1 MTQRPPA
8 RTGHPAVRAA
18 RALLASV
25 SVLVALVGLGALGP
39 SPAGAAPAQAPAPL
53 AGTPAVG
60 PPEWLP
66 LRHDLDGGEITVGCT
81 HQSHGSANGYSCGG
95 HHDYWAIDFMAT
107 TGTPVY
113 AAGAGFATN
122 ATGQSGASGYGNV
135 VRIEHGD
142 GITSLYAHLSQV
154 LLPPEGAW
162 VTPDTVIGLVGS
174 TGTSSAPHLHFERRD
189 ASRPN
194 GDDQVDPGPLK
205 ACILTKVVAF
215 PQIRDEPTWDHLPW
229 GTFTVFSDGTTC
241 DAPAATSATPV
252 APTTSPATSSTT
264 SSSTT
269 SPAAPGVGGTGE
281 ALRERLPSGWLL
293 MALAG
298 IGTIDHQP

>member
-1 MTQRPPA
+1 MATV
-8 RTGHPAVRAA
+8 AVAT
-18 RALLASV
+18 
-25 SVLVALVGLGALGP
+25 LGP
-39 SPAGAAPAQAPAPL
+39 SASATMAAPAAAPAP
-53 AGTPAVG
+53 AAAVAPG
-60 PPEWLP
+60 FSPPEWLP
-66 LRHDLDGGEITVGCT
+66 LRHDLDGGEIKVGCT
-81 HQSHGSANGYSCGG
+81 HRSQGSANGYSCGG
-95 HHDYWAIDFMAT
+95 HHDYWAIDFMAE

-113 AAGAGFATN
+113 AAGKGFATD

-154 LLPPEGAW
+154 NLPPEGAW
-162 VTPDTVIGLVGS
+162 VDADTVIGLVGS

-189 ASRPN
+189 ATRPD

-241 DAPAATSATPV
+241 DAPAAPSATPV
-252 APTTSPATSSTT
+252 APVPST
-264 SSSTT
+264 SSSPST
-269 SPAAPGVGGTGE
+269 SPPPSAAPTADESGTGA
-281 ALRERLPSGWLL
+281 ALRERLPSGWLI

-298 IGTIDHQP
+298 IGSVDHQG

>member
-1 MTQRPPA
+1 MTPRSPA
-8 RTGHPAVRAA
+8 RTGHPAARAV
-18 RALLASV
+18 RALLVAAV
-25 SVLVALVGLGALGP
+25 AATSVLVASSGP
-39 SPAGAAPAQAPAPL
+39 AAAAPQPAPSSVEP
-53 AGTPAVG
+53 GFS

-81 HQSHGSANGYSCGG
+81 HESRGSSHGYACGG
-95 HHDYWAIDFMAT
+95 HHDYWAIDFLAT
-107 TGTPVY
+107 AGTPVY
-113 AAGAGFATN
+113 AAGAGYATN

-162 VTPDTVIGLVGS
+162 VGPDTVIGLVGS

-189 ASRPN
+189 ASRPA

-215 PQIRDEPTWDHLPW
+215 PQIRDEPTWDHLEW
-229 GTFTVFSDGTTC
+229 GAFTVFSDGTSC
-241 DAPAATSATPV
+241 DAPLAAAATPV
-252 APTTSPATSSTT
+252 APAEPAPSSTT
-264 SSSTT
+264 SSSSTT
-269 SPAAPGVGGTGE
+269 APAAAPADAGEGTGA

-293 MALAG
+293 MALADL
-298 IGTIDHQP
+298 GTVHAQP

>member
-1 MTQRPPA
+1 MA
-8 RTGHPAVRAA
+8 
-18 RALLASV
+18 
-25 SVLVALVGLGALGP
+25 
-39 SPAGAAPAQAPAPL
+39 AAPGAPAFS
-53 AGTPAVG
+53 

-81 HQSHGSANGYSCGG
+81 HQSHGSTHGYSCSG

-113 AAGAGFATN
+113 AAGSGYATN

-162 VTPDTVIGLVGS
+162 VGPDTVIGLVGS

-241 DAPAATSATPV
+241 DAPEATSATPV
-252 APTTSPATSSTT
+252 APAADPSPSSTT

-269 SPAAPGVGGTGE
+269 SPAAPVAEAGTGE
-281 ALRERLPSGWLL
+281 VLRERLPSGWLL
-293 MALAG
+293 MALAD
-298 IGTIDHQP
+298 IGNVDHRP

>member
-1 MTQRPPA
+1 MILRSPA
-8 RTGHPAVRAA
+8 RRGH
-18 RALLASV
+18 LASRA
-25 SVLVALVGLGALGP
+25 VAVAMVATLAMITLGP
-39 SPAGAAPAQAPAPL
+39 TPSAHAAPTQAAPAPAPVV
-53 AGTPAVG
+53 APGFS

-95 HHDYWAIDFMAT
+95 HHDYWAIDFLAT

-113 AAGAGFATN
+113 AAGRGYAVD

-162 VTPDTVIGLVGS
+162 VDADTVIGLVGS

-189 ASRPN
+189 ATRPD
-194 GDDQVDPGPLK
+194 GDHQVDPGPLK

-241 DAPAATSATPV
+241 DAPAASSATPV
-252 APTTSPATSSTT
+252 PATAPPAVPAPAPSTT
-264 SSSTT
+264 TT
-269 SPAAPGVGGTGE
+269 TTPGTTGS
-281 ALRERLPSGWLL
+281 ALRQRLPSGWLL

-298 IGTIDHQP
+298 IASVDHQP